1 MKKKI
6 IAAIVVVVL
15 IAVGLIFNN
24 SKQGD
29 FSENGLEKVRLAQ
42 FGQSKFLLYLPLYIA
57 MEKGYFEDEGL
68 DLELLFAGNDD
79 QIFAAVMSGSADFGM
94 GDPVFT
100 AIAQEKGAKAKTVAM
115 LITSLGLSGYT
126 NNDDVKEIKTE
137 KDLEGLRL
145 SSFPEPSTT
154 YTLLSEIIRN
164 NNLKD
169 TKIVQASFGAQL
181 ALLEAGKVDI
191 AVDLEPT
198 VSIAEDKGYRVVFSL
213 TPYTPKQAITGITV
227 KQKTIDEKPE
237 TVQKMVNALQKS
249 LALMQVDIDETI
261 RVAKIIFPELKEQVV
276 ENAVNRMMGKDM
288 YPNSPIVIDEYWQQ
302 TLKTR
307 VDAGDL
313 KETQKTAKA
322 VDNSFAFKAFELY
335 GK

>member
-6 IAAIVVVVL
+6 LALVIIVL
-15 IAVGLIFNN
+15 IGLGFFLN
-24 SKQGD
+24 SNQKQVSD
-29 FSENGLEKVRLAQ
+29 NGLQKVKLAQ

-57 MEKGYFEDEGL
+57 MEKGYFAEEGI
-68 DLELLFAGNDD
+68 DLELSFAGNDD

-100 AIAQEKGAKAKTVAM
+100 AIAQEKGAGAKTVAM

-126 NNDDVKEIKTE
+126 NNESVQEIKDE

-164 NNLKD
+164 NGLQN
-169 TKIVQASFGAQL
+169 TEIVQASFGAQL

-191 AVDLEPT
+191 AVDLEPS

-227 KQKTIDEKPE
+227 RQNTIDNKPE
-237 TVQKMVNALQKS
+237 MVQKLVNGLQKS
-249 LALMQVDIDETI
+249 LSLMASDRDETI
-261 RVAKIIFPELKEQVV
+261 KIAKIVFPDLKEAVV
-276 ENAVNRMMGKDM
+276 ENAVNRMMAQDM

-307 VDAGDL
+307 MDAGDL
-313 KETQKTAKA
+313 EAIQPTDMA
-322 VDNSFAFKAFELY
+322 VDNSFAFKAFENL

>member
-6 IAAIVVVVL
+6 LVLAIVL
-15 IAVGLIFNN
+15 LVGLGLFING
-24 SKQGD
+24 SHKK
-29 FSENGLEKVRLAQ
+29 SENGLEKVTLAQ

-68 DLELLFAGNDD
+68 DLELSFAGNDD

-126 NNDDVKEIKTE
+126 NNPEVPEINDVS
-137 KDLEGLRL
+137 DLKGLRI

-154 YTLLSEIIRN
+154 YTLLNELIRN

-213 TPYTPKQAITGITV
+213 TPYTPKQAITGIMV
-227 KQKTIDEKPE
+227 KQNTIDKKSE
-237 TVQKMVNALQKS
+237 TVQKLVNALQKS
-249 LALMQVDIDETI
+249 LTLMQNNLDETVK
-261 RVAKIIFPELKEQVV
+261 VAKAIFPDLKEQVV
-276 ENAVNRMMGKDM
+276 VNAVNRMMSNDM

-302 TLKTR
+302 TQKTR

-313 KETQKTAKA
+313 QAINPIDMA
-322 VDNSFAFKAFELY
+322 VDNSFAFKAFEKY